1 AYAKSE
7 TAMNELSWWQ
17 SHLHGASDSLPAAN
31 AQANQAGHLRQGVS
45 IGLDREQTRQLLQ
58 QAPAI
63 YRTQVNDLLLTALAR
78 TLSRW
83 TDSESALIQL
93 EGHGREELFDDIDLT
108 RTVGWFSSLFPV
120 RLTPTADLGGSIKAI
135 KQQLR
140 DIPGKGLGY
149 CLLRYLGDAA
159 AQATLATLPQARVT
173 FNYLGQFDQSFA
185 EDALFTPARESSGAA
200 QSADAPLPN
209 WLSVDGQVYGGE
221 LKLDWTFSREC
232 FELREIETLA
242 NDFRAELLAL
252 IDHCLSDGAG
262 GVTPADFPLAR
273 LSQAQLD
280 ALPVPPAQIE
290 DVYPLSP
297 MQAGLL
303 FHSLYESESG
313 AYVNQ
318 LSVEARGLDADRLCR
333 AWQAVLGSHAILR
346 SSFHFPEG
354 FEAPVQLVH
363 RHLPLPMTCLDWRGR
378 AD

>member
-1 AYAKSE
+1 TSAFQAWADKLNAYAKSE

-200 QSADAPLPN
+200 QSADAPLP
-209 WLSVDGQVYGGE
+209 
-221 LKLDWTFSREC
+221 
-232 FELREIETLA
+232 
-242 NDFRAELLAL
+242 
-252 IDHCLSDGAG
+252 
-262 GVTPADFPLAR
+262 
-273 LSQAQLD
+273 
-280 ALPVPPAQIE
+280 
-290 DVYPLSP
+290 
-297 MQAGLL
+297 
-303 FHSLYESESG
+303 
-313 AYVNQ
+313 
-318 LSVEARGLDADRLCR
+318 
-333 AWQAVLGSHAILR
+333 
-346 SSFHFPEG
+346 
-354 FEAPVQLVH
+354 
-363 RHLPLPMTCLDWRGR
+363 
-378 AD
+378 